1 MPRILCQFQFQW
13 LSKRVSEHFFPHSQ
27 GCLPRRQASRF
38 DRHGAAGMA
47 LNFYEKDIELS
58 KELFEAYP
66 KNVDFKNDLAI
77 SYYKLGAFSRDQ
89 LKDVT
94 KARSYFQQAEK
105 YWVELEREAP
115 EYAQFNRFLDIVR
128 RDLANLE

>member
-1 MPRILCQFQFQW
+1 
-13 LSKRVSEHFFPHSQ
+13 
-27 GCLPRRQASRF
+27 
-38 DRHGAAGMA
+38 MA